1 MVFSK
6 KKNGNPSFGNGLVG
20 RDQENVVALT
30 KDQIPSF
37 SIAHDY
43 LEEIKIRGFQ
53 MGRSWQN
60 EREIKSQTEVF
71 CVYENAA

>member
-1 MVFSK
+1 LVFPR

-60 EREIKSQTEVF
+60 EREIKVRANVL
-71 CVYENAA
+71 CVY